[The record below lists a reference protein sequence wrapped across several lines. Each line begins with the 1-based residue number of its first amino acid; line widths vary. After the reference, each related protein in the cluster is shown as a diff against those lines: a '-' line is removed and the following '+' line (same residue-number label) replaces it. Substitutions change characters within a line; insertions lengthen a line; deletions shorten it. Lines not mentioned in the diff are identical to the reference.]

1 MSDTTTNIDTTQD
14 SNDKQQLPKEE
25 NVQQESAKVDE
36 PTYTKAQLDEM
47 LKKARQQEKDKLYRS
62 LKDANEQSEQLK
74 SEHERVQKEYLKTQE
89 RLKTLQDDKMSDLEK
104 VNKQIEA
111 IIAENEALRQKIDSV
126 SKEADERITK
136 SQVNAYKQDRIKS
149 EGLLFSDLVSG
160 NTKEEIDASITAIKE
175 RELAIKRQVEDQVR
189 LELKDSL
196 PKAIS
201 PNTAEPSIAPASN
214 RYNLSKL
221 RGDEYKNI
229 RQKLLSQ
236 ALGKIRS

>member
-1 MSDTTTNIDTTQD
+1 MSDTTNNIDKTQD
-14 SNDKQQLPKEE
+14 SSDKQQLPKE
-25 NVQQESAKVDE
+25 NVQQESSKVDE
-36 PTYTKAQLDEM
+36 PTYNKAQLDEM
-47 LKKARQQEKDKLYRS
+47 LKKARQQEKDKLYQS
-62 LKDANEQSEQLK
+62 LKTASEQSEQLK
-74 SEHERVQKEYLKTQE
+74 GEHERVQKEYLKTQE

-111 IIAENEALRQKIDSV
+111 IIAENESLRQKIDTV

-136 SQVNAYKQDRIKS
+136 SQVNAYKQDRIKA

-160 NTKEEIDASITAIKE
+160 GTKEEIDASITAIKE
-175 RELAIKRQVEDQVR
+175 RELTIKRQVEDQVR

-201 PNTAEPSIAPASN
+201 PNTAEPSIAPANN

-236 ALGKIRS
+236 ALEKIRS